1 MINEDKF
8 NKWFGLFIMVGMSI
22 AVCTV
27 TAMKL
32 GVSREGKSLL
42 LLSAFA
48 SLMGVVGTVTSAV
61 GKVYTYFFSFF
72 DVLIYGII
80 CIINWKN
87 GGAGL
92 GNGLLHLVYF
102 VPMQFVGFF
111 QWKKRETSGGTV
123 QPRRLTILQ
132 RWLSLAVF
140 IIMSVGVYVALAHFD
155 RSSSDAL
162 IKTAVLLDT
171 LPVVCNIIGQFLMS
185 TAYME
190 QWVFWIAVN
199 IASIAMWTS
208 SYRHTG
214 DSFTLVYIIK
224 YWFYLFNCCNGLR
237 IWIKL
242 SAPKKQPDSV
252 SGGFV
257 E

>member
-1 MINEDKF
+1 MINEEKF

-22 AVCTV
+22 AVCFV
-27 TAMKL
+27 TIMKL
-32 GVSREGKSLL
+32 GQTHDGTALL

-111 QWKKRETSGGTV
+111 QWKKRETLGGTV
-123 QPRRLTILQ
+123 QPRRLTSVQ
-132 RWLSLAVF
+132 RWISVAVF
-140 IIMSVGVYVALAHFD
+140 GLLGIVVYLVLAKFD
-155 RSSSDAL
+155 RSSADSF
-162 IKTAVLLDT
+162 IKTAVVLDT

-199 IASIAMWTS
+199 VASIVMWTS

-242 SAPKKQPDSV
+242 SESKKQ
-252 SGGFV
+252 
-257 E
+257 

>member
-1 MINEDKF
+1 MMINEEKF
-8 NKWFGLFIMVGMSI
+8 NKWFGLFIMAGMSI

-27 TAMKL
+27 TAIKL
-32 GVSREGKSLL
+32 VDSQTGRGLL

-72 DVLIYGII
+72 DVLIYGIV

-111 QWKKRETSGGTV
+111 QWKKRETTGMV
-123 QPRRLTILQ
+123 VRPRRLTSGQ
-132 RWLSLAVF
+132 RVVSVIVFCVLLVVVYAVLAK
-140 IIMSVGVYVALAHFD
+140 FD
-155 RSSSDAL
+155 RSSDSSF
-162 IKTAVLLDT
+162 IKMSVVLDT

-185 TAYME
+185 TAFME
-190 QWVFWIAVN
+190 QWIFWIAVN
-199 IASIAMWTS
+199 ISSIALWMIS
-208 SYRHTG
+208 FKNSG
-214 DSFTLVYIIK
+214 DAFTLIYVIK

-237 IWIKL
+237 IWYRL
-242 SAPKKQPDSV
+242 SKHES
-252 SGGFV
+252 
-257 E
+257 

>member
-1 MINEDKF
+1 MINEEKF

-27 TAMKL
+27 TAIKL
-32 GVSREGKSLL
+32 VDSQTGKGLL

-72 DVLIYGII
+72 DVLIYGIV
-80 CIINWKN
+80 CVINWKN

-111 QWKKRETSGGTV
+111 QWKKRETTGMV
-123 QPRRLTILQ
+123 VRPRRLTSSQRVISVIVFCIL
-132 RWLSLAVF
+132 LVVVYAVLAK
-140 IIMSVGVYVALAHFD
+140 FD
-155 RSSSDAL
+155 RSSDGSF
-162 IKTAVLLDT
+162 IKVSVVLDT

-185 TAYME
+185 TAFME
-190 QWVFWIAVN
+190 QWIFWIAVN
-199 IASIAMWTS
+199 ISSIALWTIS
-208 SYRHTG
+208 FRKTG
-214 DSFTLVYIIK
+214 DAFTLIYVIK

-237 IWIKL
+237 IWYRL
-242 SAPKKQPDSV
+242 SKRAK
-252 SGGFV
+252 
-257 E
+257 